1 MGRIQLGW
9 IDYSSEHRNKV
20 MAVLHALT
28 APGAVD
34 ELGIGQIRDGFAN
47 LLFPGTSTIQT
58 RAKYFFIVPYLLMEL
73 EQQRHLT
80 PKSFLQKLSEME
92 LDLIE
97 PLKKSGEKGIIGET
111 AGRGLKRKPSSIYW
125 SGLRTLGMFRYPH
138 FSLDDYARATCAV
151 NQELA
156 TQRAMGRRTDDEQA
170 QDDPDAYQSPVPGGF
185 WRCPPPPEDWR
196 ERITIQLSAEEA
208 AYLKDRINKAP
219 LTQNSLFAYLVNKDL
234 ETIQPIQDIEALGQV
249 FDLPDSI
256 HAVYDM
262 AMRFSD
268 FIYGATL
275 RYNVILSGGENKRAL
290 EDWESWCQ
298 STFVTRSFADYDPN
312 EAIDYLK
319 VNNYRLRRF
328 LRQWHKSYISGDI
341 NAVDEL
347 IVQREIDIK
356 SQVRAKLRNPSM
368 YVYREGDGMRGSKLD
383 YRYGNAKV
391 ILIDIFNGLEKGHVE
406 TVQ

>member
-80 PKSFLQKLSEME
+80 PKAFLQKLNDLE

-97 PLKKSGEKGIIGET
+97 PLKKSGEKGVIGET

-138 FSLDDYARATCAV
+138 FSLEEYVRAVCAV
-151 NQELA
+151 NRELA
-156 TQRAMGRRTDDEQA
+156 NQREMGRRKDEDQA

-185 WRCPPPPEDWR
+185 WRCLPPPEDWR
-196 ERITIQLSAEEA
+196 KQITIQLSAEEA

-219 LTQNSLFAYLVNKDL
+219 LTRNSLFAYLV
-234 ETIQPIQDIEALGQV
+234 
-249 FDLPDSI
+249 
-256 HAVYDM
+256 
-262 AMRFSD
+262 
-268 FIYGATL
+268 
-275 RYNVILSGGENKRAL
+275 
-290 EDWESWCQ
+290 
-298 STFVTRSFADYDPN
+298 
-312 EAIDYLK
+312 AI
-319 VNNYRLRRF
+319 
-328 LRQWHKSYISGDI
+328 
-341 NAVDEL
+341 
-347 IVQREIDIK
+347 
-356 SQVRAKLRNPSM
+356 
-368 YVYREGDGMRGSKLD
+368 
-383 YRYGNAKV
+383 
-391 ILIDIFNGLEKGHVE
+391 
-406 TVQ
+406 

>member
-170 QDDPDAYQSPVPGGF
+170 QDAPDVS
-185 WRCPPPPEDWR
+185 
-196 ERITIQLSAEEA
+196 
-208 AYLKDRINKAP
+208 
-219 LTQNSLFAYLVNKDL
+219 
-234 ETIQPIQDIEALGQV
+234 
-249 FDLPDSI
+249 
-256 HAVYDM
+256 
-262 AMRFSD
+262 
-268 FIYGATL
+268 ATL
-275 RYNVILSGGENKRAL
+275 ASLY
-290 EDWESWCQ
+290 
-298 STFVTRSFADYDPN
+298 TP
-312 EAIDYLK
+312 
-319 VNNYRLRRF
+319 
-328 LRQWHKSYISGDI
+328 
-341 NAVDEL
+341 
-347 IVQREIDIK
+347 
-356 SQVRAKLRNPSM
+356 
-368 YVYREGDGMRGSKLD
+368 
-383 YRYGNAKV
+383 
-391 ILIDIFNGLEKGHVE
+391 
-406 TVQ
+406 